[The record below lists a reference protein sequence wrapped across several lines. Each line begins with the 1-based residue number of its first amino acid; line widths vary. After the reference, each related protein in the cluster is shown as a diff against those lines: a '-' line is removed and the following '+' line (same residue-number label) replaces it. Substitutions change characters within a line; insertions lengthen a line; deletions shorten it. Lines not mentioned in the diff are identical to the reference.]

1 MSRSYTYRD
10 IRYELKET
18 QGFFFCLV
26 FAEGDDT
33 ALFQTKYYASIESA
47 TTAAVNFID
56 DYATYRETKE
66 EKARTQKIA
75 PPSDNNDKQ
84 GSKEKEK
91 DKRVIPA
98 HLLSGKNL
106 IEGTAPK
113 RKNNLLGK
121 PTKTLETKTVPHT
134 SKIWQENGEIR
145 SSVPVVES
153 GSDLRSSLLN
163 YNKTDS
169 RSDRDRPP
177 QYFDYCWQCIGLL

>member
-26 FAEGDDT
+26 FAEGDET
-33 ALFQTKYYASIESA
+33 ALFQTKYYASIEGA

-56 DYATYRETKE
+56 DYASYRETKE
-66 EKARTQKIA
+66 EKTRTRKIQ
-75 PPSDNNDKQ
+75 PPSDEINPPQLKPKEEKKQ
-84 GSKEKEK
+84 T
-91 DKRVIPA
+91 IPTQ
-98 HLLSGKNL
+98 LLSGKNL

-145 SSVPVVES
+145 TSAPVVES
-153 GSDLRSSLLN
+153 GADLRASLL
-163 YNKTDS
+163 
-169 RSDRDRPP
+169 
-177 QYFDYCWQCIGLL
+177 DYSKVLCQSLS